1 MGTHGQDNE
10 QVVVG
15 NREDQL
21 MKGRLGVIEFAFEFY
36 SEISDADDALRME
49 ADRRLRA
56 LTEGH
61 TDITGASVTIEELT
75 GEATP
80 NWYEAQVVIYMRPN
94 NLASVE
100 KAETVEGALKGA
112 LSAAERQV
120 RQVRD
125 KLRETWKQP

>member
-1 MGTHGQDNE
+1 
-10 QVVVG
+10 
-15 NREDQL
+15 
-21 MKGRLGVIEFAFEFY
+21 MKRRSGVIEFAFEFY
-36 SEISDADDALRME
+36 SEVPDTDDALRME

-61 TDITGASVTIEELT
+61 TDITGASVAIEELT

-80 NWYEAQVVIYMRPN
+80 NWYEVRVAVYMRPD

-112 LSAAERQV
+112 LTAAERQV